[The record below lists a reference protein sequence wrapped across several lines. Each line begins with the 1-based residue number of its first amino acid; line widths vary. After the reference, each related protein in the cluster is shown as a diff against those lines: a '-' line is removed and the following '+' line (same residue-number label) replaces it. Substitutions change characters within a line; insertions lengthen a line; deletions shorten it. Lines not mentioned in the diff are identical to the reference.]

1 LVRTENVTMLYVNE
15 INSSVP
21 VGYSLLINY
30 TSKPWI
36 NPELGESTYK
46 YIYMVYTQCF
56 KNWYT
61 NYKCNRYIVVYY
73 AFHFYLSMFID
84 CF

>member
-1 LVRTENVTMLYVNE
+1 LVRTENATMLYVNE

-36 NPELGESTYK
+36 NPELGESTNK
-46 YIYMVYTQCF
+46 YNYMVHNQCF
-56 KNWYT
+56 KKCYT
-61 NYKCNRYIVVYY
+61 NVIGT
-73 AFHFYLSMFID
+73 
-84 CF
+84 

>member
-1 LVRTENVTMLYVNE
+1 VRTENVTMLYVNE

-36 NPELGESTYK
+36 NPELG
-46 YIYMVYTQCF
+46 
-56 KNWYT
+56 W
-61 NYKCNRYIVVYY
+61 
-73 AFHFYLSMFID
+73 FIILIW
-84 CF
+84 FINSALKSAILL